1 MATTSTDRSDYPALL
16 QKVQPTHAV
25 EILNDRVTQI
35 KRLNITIADW
45 LQERSKL
52 EEQYAAGLRRLARKP
67 IGDEDLG
74 IFSVPWGTLTS
85 SMEALAELHTSLAS
99 RIEVDVE
106 KPLRD
111 FATHNREIQ
120 SMPTIQGN
128 LAQMAKE
135 IEKAQKATE
144 KLQGKGESADAN
156 KVANATSD
164 LENARA
170 QWASQ
175 APFVFESLQALDETR
190 LNQLRDILTQFVTLD
205 VDQNEKSRG
214 ASEQALNV
222 LLNVEPADE
231 IKLFAIKAATRRQS
245 EVRHAHRA
253 SMFVPSSSSAQQIA
267 DDAPGSTPEPP
278 KKGGFK
284 GLKRLGTVMSRRSSK
299 QPQQLS
305 AMEESPERKPRS
317 SPFGRLGRSKNSY
330 SMEPPQEEG
339 EHSGRRPTSS
349 FRQGSEISEVPRTQE
364 SAMSSSQAP
373 QLGAVPHMNGSS
385 FGPTTATS
393 PPAPVSPPEIANGSH
408 QNDLAD
414 LEPPRA
420 VQPPPE
426 PRRDNEGF
434 SVPPQELDPISQA
447 QAEAAEL
454 GERQEPQFNVNIRN
468 APIQEE
474 GADAALASMANKLA
488 PPPTQNRGGTIRG
501 RRDNRNSAIVSTYG
515 PPDGFSSDTAN
526 STTSLVEKERSEP
539 FAPAPVSTSPPA
551 ASPTMIQS
559 PIPTSPQGAAP
570 VLMHTPS
577 GSFSPTGPGQTAF
590 TAFRPPSEPQSPV
603 QPTHAAPLAAQH
615 TGDNH
620 SIRSGRSLQSSAS
633 YAQRHPELS
642 SPGLSSSI
650 IETVSA
656 RFENGQLTSSSL
668 IGEIALAYHADASYP
683 SSGRETIRLENF
695 AQLDKVA
702 PNPAFIDQAPGREGE
717 YSVSLANIAKTSVA
731 FKYQVRG
738 EAAQSQTPVLLTP
751 AFRIEENLAMVIV
764 SYALHPSFVALG
776 TESVTLHNV
785 TIALTLEGSKATSCQ
800 SKPVGTFSRDK
811 NLIFWKLEEITL
823 RPGSEANKL
832 LAKFVT
838 DGKASGGYVEGRFEV
853 AGEQAQGLGS
863 GLAVSVLGTD
873 GAAAAAAAD
882 PFADETA
889 AAAAASSSAAA
900 TWGNVPTQKKL
911 TSGQYIARP

>member
-1 MATTSTDRSDYPALL
+1 MASTTDRSDYPALL
-16 QKVQPTHAV
+16 QKVQPTQAV
-25 EILNDRVTQI
+25 DILNDRVTQI

-74 IFSVPWGTLTS
+74 IFTVPWGSLTS
-85 SMEALAELHTSLAS
+85 SMEALAESHTSLAS
-99 RIEVDVE
+99 RIEIDVE
-106 KPLRD
+106 KPLRE
-111 FATHNREIQ
+111 FANNNRDIQ
-120 SMPTIQGN
+120 AMPTIQGN
-128 LAQMAKE
+128 LTQIAKE
-135 IEKAQKATE
+135 IEKAQKAAE

-156 KVANATSD
+156 KVANASSD

-170 QWASQ
+170 QWNSQ
-175 APFVFESLQALDETR
+175 APFVFDNLQTLDETR
-190 LNQLRDILTQFVTLD
+190 LNQLRDALTQFVTLD

-214 ASEQALNV
+214 AGEQALNV

-231 IKLFAIKAATRRQS
+231 IKMFAIKAANRRQS

-253 SMFVPSSSSAQQIA
+253 SMFVPSSSSGAQQIP
-267 DDAPGSTPEPP
+267 DDAPGSTPEPQ

-299 QPQQLS
+299 QPQQLPTT
-305 AMEESPERKPRS
+305 EESPERKPKS
-317 SPFGRLGRSKNSY
+317 SPFGRLGRNKNSY
-330 SMEPPQEEG
+330 SMEPPQEEA
-339 EHSGRRPTSS
+339 ESSSRRPTSS

-373 QLGAVPHMNGSS
+373 QLGPIPHINGSGS
-385 FGPTTATS
+385 GPTSATS
-393 PPAPVSPPEIANGSH
+393 ALAPAFPSMVANGSH

-434 SVPPQELDPISQA
+434 SVPPQQLDPISQA
-447 QAEAAEL
+447 QADAAEL
-454 GERQEPQFNVNIRN
+454 GDRQEPQFNVNIRN

-488 PPPTQNRGGTIRG
+488 PPPTQKRGGTIRG

-515 PPDGFSSDTAN
+515 APDGFSSDTAN
-526 STTSLVEKERSEP
+526 STTSLENQRSEP
-539 FAPAPVSTSPPA
+539 FAPAPVATSPPA
-551 ASPTMIQS
+551 IAPAVIQS
-559 PIPTSPQGAAP
+559 PAPTSPQAAAP
-570 VLMHTPS
+570 VLLQSPS
-577 GSFSPTGPGQTAF
+577 GAFSPAGAGQTAF
-590 TAFRPPSEPQSPV
+590 APFSPPSEPQSPV
-603 QPTHAAPLAAQH
+603 QPSYAAPLAAQH

-656 RFENGQLTSSSL
+656 RFENGQLASSSL
-668 IGEIALAYHADASYP
+668 IGEIALAYHPDASVP
-683 SSGRETIRLENF
+683 SSGHETIRLENF
-695 AQLDKVA
+695 GQLDKVA
-702 PNPAFIDQAPGREGE
+702 PNPAFIGQASGREGE
-717 YSVSLANIAKTSVA
+717 YSVNLANIAKTSVA

-751 AFRIEENLAMVIV
+751 AFKLDENLAMVIV
-764 SYALHPSFVALG
+764 SYALHPSFAALG
-776 TESVTLHNV
+776 SDSVTLHNV
-785 TIALTLEGSKATSCQ
+785 TIALTLEGAKATSCQ

-811 NLIFWKLEEITL
+811 NLIFWQLDEITL
-823 RPGSEANKL
+823 RPGGEANKL

-838 DGKASGGYVEGRFEV
+838 EGKPTGGYVEGRFEIS
-853 AGEQAQGLGS
+853 GEQAQGLGS

-873 GAAAAAAAD
+873 GAAAAAD
-882 PFADETA
+882 PFADESV
-889 AAAAASSSAAA
+889 AAAASSAAA
-900 TWGNVPTQKKL
+900 WRNVPTQKKL
-911 TSGQYIARP
+911 TSGQYIARS

>member
-1 MATTSTDRSDYPALL
+1 MATSTDRSEYPALL
-16 QKVQPTHAV
+16 QKVQPTQAV
-25 EILNDRVTQI
+25 DLLNDRVTQI
-35 KRLNITIADW
+35 KRLNLTIADW

-74 IFSVPWGTLTS
+74 IFSVPWGTLIS
-85 SMEALAELHTSLAS
+85 SMDALAESHTSLAS

-120 SMPTIQGN
+120 AMPNVQGN

-144 KLQGKGESADAN
+144 KLQGKGENADAN

-170 QWASQ
+170 QWGSQ
-175 APFVFESLQALDETR
+175 APYVFETLQALDETR

-214 ASEQALNV
+214 AAEQALNV

-231 IKLFAIKAATRRQS
+231 IKMFAIKAGTRRQS

-253 SMFVPSSSSAQQIA
+253 SIFVPSSSSAQQIP

-317 SPFGRLGRSKNSY
+317 SPFGRLGRNKNSY
-330 SMEPPQEEG
+330 SMEPPQEEA
-339 EHSGRRPTSS
+339 EASGRRPTSS
-349 FRQGSEISEVPRTQE
+349 FRRGSEISEVPRTQE

-373 QLGAVPHMNGSS
+373 RLEPFPHTNGAGL
-385 FGPTTATS
+385 GPTSATS
-393 PPAPVSPPEIANGSH
+393 PPVPVFPPAVANGSH

-414 LEPPRA
+414 LEPPRV

-426 PRRDNEGF
+426 PPRDHEGF
-434 SVPPQELDPISQA
+434 SVPPQQLDPISQA
-447 QAEAAEL
+447 QADAAEL

-474 GADAALASMANKLA
+474 GGEAALASMANKLA
-488 PPPTQNRGGTIRG
+488 PPPTQKRGGTIRG

-526 STTSLVEKERSEP
+526 STTSLVNQTSEP
-539 FAPAPVSTSPPA
+539 FASAPMSTSPPPG
-551 ASPTMIQS
+551 SPTTIQS
-559 PIPTSPQGAAP
+559 AVPTSPQTAAP
-570 VLMHTPS
+570 VLLQSPS
-577 GSFSPTGPGQTAF
+577 GAFSPTGTGQTAF
-590 TAFRPPSEPQSPV
+590 SAFSSPTEPQSPV
-603 QPTHAAPLAAQH
+603 QSSHAAPLAAQH

-620 SIRSGRSLQSSAS
+620 SIRSARSLQSSAS
-633 YAQRHPELS
+633 YAQRHPELT

-656 RFENGQLTSSSL
+656 RFEHGQLASSSL
-668 IGEIALAYHADASYP
+668 IGEIALAYHADASFP
-683 SSGRETIRLENF
+683 SSGHETIRLENF

-702 PNPAFIDQAPGREGE
+702 PNPAFIDQASGREGE
-717 YSVSLANIAKTSVA
+717 YSVNLANLAKTSVA

-751 AFRIEENLAMVIV
+751 AFRIEDNLAMVIV

-776 TESVTLHNV
+776 SESVTLHNV

-811 NLIFWKLEEITL
+811 NLIFWQLDEITL
-823 RPGSEANKL
+823 RPGGEANKL

-838 DGKASGGYVEGRFEV
+838 DGRASGGYVEGRFEI

-873 GAAAAAAAD
+873 GAAAD
-882 PFADETA
+882 PFADE
-889 AAAAASSSAAA
+889 SAAGA
-900 TWGNVPTQKKL
+900 APSAANWRNVPTQKKL
-911 TSGQYIARP
+911 TSGQYIARS